1 MQKVIQQLIPDK
13 KLVLHKNTIW
23 KSNKNIMRITP
34 EQHQS
39 IRKIITE
46 IAGDDAVVILF
57 GSRIDDNKRG
67 GDLDLLIELSHE
79 IDNPAWLIAQLSAKL
94 SRLMAGRKVD
104 VLLSASNLIEL
115 PIHKHAKST
124 GVLL

>member
-1 MQKVIQQLIPDK
+1 
-13 KLVLHKNTIW
+13 
-23 KSNKNIMRITP
+23 MRITP
-34 EQHQS
+34 QQHQS

-67 GDLDLLIELSHE
+67 GDLDLLIELPHE

-104 VLLSASNLIEL
+104 VLLSASNLMEL